1 MTPATGRG
9 MTLPVIAITS
19 LLLIV
24 AISLL
29 VTRVATVVLTAT
41 GMSRSAARFQA
52 RSALSGSGFT
62 TKESEQVVDHPVR
75 RKVIAQLMLLGNA
88 GIVAAATSTILGFK
102 GGSWGHDWWRILELV
117 LGLLALLAISRSAW
131 VDRRLNA
138 LISRLLRR
146 YTDLPHRDLDALL
159 DLSGE
164 FAVSEL
170 NIKAGDWLANRSLA
184 ELALR
189 DEGAVVLGLRRAD
202 GRYLG
207 APTGETVLRS
217 DDVLV
222 LYGRGGLLRE
232 LDDRP
237 LGEQG
242 DLAHQ
247 AAVAFQQRYES
258 RERSDDQKSEAA

>member
-1 MTPATGRG
+1 M
-9 MTLPVIAITS
+9 LAITS

-24 AISLL
+24 AISLV

-41 GMSRSAARFQA
+41 GMSRAAARFQA

-62 TKESEQVVDHPVR
+62 TRESEQVVEHPVR

-117 LGLLALLAISRSAW
+117 LGLLALLAISRSKR
-131 VDRRLNA
+131 VDRWLNA

-146 YTDLPHRDLDALL
+146 FTDLPSRDLDALL

-164 FAVSEL
+164 FAVGEL
-170 NIKAGDWLANRSLA
+170 SVKDGDWIADRSLA

-189 DEGAVVLGLRRAD
+189 DEGVVVLGLHRSD
-202 GRYLG
+202 GRYVG
-207 APTGETVLRS
+207 APTGETVLRPA
-217 DDVLV
+217 DVLV
-222 LYGRGGLLRE
+222 VYGRGGLLRE

-237 LGEQG
+237 RGEKG

-247 AAVAFQQRYES
+247 AAVAFQERYES
-258 RERSDDQKSEAA
+258 AERSDDAKSDAA